1 MTKRQKQCITC
12 ALNRMQRSDS
22 PHSSCTSLN
31 QPRISFS
38 SRDQNKNLGFQ
49 NGHVC
54 VNLILAVANCNV
66 VDGKFSGDV
75 TLQSCK
81 RIHTSKKNTIFYLN
95 SIFPCTLQF
104 MWEGQRLFERFLTG
118 PWMTSILDP
127 PPTTHPTPTPPP
139 PSCWNTTLCPSYI
152 GLPLG
157 NSEERR
163 RSGNLIDEGTQ
174 VSHFD
179 GFSNSKN
186 QMPWQERKCLCDCF
200 PGGCE
205 GNPWI
210 SDNGRR

>member
-1 MTKRQKQCITC
+1 MTKRQEQCS
-12 ALNRMQRSDS
+12 LNRMQRSDS
-22 PHSSCTSLN
+22 PHSSCTSSN
-31 QPRISFS
+31 QPIRISFS
-38 SRDQNKNLGFQ
+38 SRDPKQKFRFSEWSCL
-49 NGHVC
+49 C
-54 VNLILAVANCNV
+54 KLAILLLILAVANCNV

-81 RIHTSKKNTIFYLN
+81 RICILRKNTSFLFEFYLPLH
-95 SIFPCTLQF
+95 IAIYVRGTAFVWKVPHWTLNDF
-104 MWEGQRLFERFLTG
+104 HFR
-118 PWMTSILDP
+118 S
-127 PPTTHPTPTPPP
+127 TTPHPP